1 MKWYKII
8 PLKMPLDD
16 LLVWARLTQL
26 NTPCYKTTASTGNNQ
41 VTWLNNAPRELWF
54 EANEIFPCLDYW
66 GSESSTIAQEHGPR
80 VCSVWEYHTGAELSP
95 HIDNISGVGGYPG
108 VTSMIIPL
116 IGGFTTSIYTDHTCT
131 EIADSVTYYPGNI
144 FVMRNWE
151 MYHSGKPLSGYRLC
165 LHIFSESG
173 CESQV
178 ESIFR
183 D

>member
-26 NTPCYKTTASTGNNQ
+26 NTTCYKAVSVTGNNQ
-41 VTWLNNAPRELWF
+41 LTWLNSAPKELWS

-66 GSESSTIAQEHGPR
+66 GSESSTISQEHGPR
-80 VCSVWEYHTGAELSP
+80 VCSVWEYPTGAELSP
-95 HIDNISGVGGYPG
+95 HIDNISGVGAYPG

-116 IGGFTTSIYTDHTCT
+116 IGGFTTRIYTDHTCT

-144 FVMRNWE
+144 FIMRNWE
-151 MYHSGKPLSGYRLC
+151 LYHGGEPLSGYRLC
-165 LHIFSESG
+165 LHIFSEAG

-178 ESIFR
+178 ESIFH